1 MQSVER
7 APHPA
12 RRVFIDVRRNSASV
26 CARGTTRL
34 ELLTFSAE
42 GWESFAVVVGAASGA
57 LTGFLFVAV
66 SVNAPGSRDV
76 QGCAE
81 CGPDARPIRRTTA
94 RCDSARHTRT
104 KLGGCSEAELIALG
118 VVTGATM
125 ALVGRGKARE
135 GRDETARLIRLLD
148 RASPNLLTSLL
159 IALAGIAQLAHTRGG
174 LYWLVPGVVVAL
186 VGGVANTWRF

>member
-1 MQSVER
+1 MEACR
-7 APHPA
+7 TAPRSGAPYA
-12 RRVFIDVRRNSASV
+12 RCSPSSRLPIAPVGSSSIRRNSASV

-57 LTGFLFVAV
+57 LTGLLFVAV

-81 CGPDARPIRRTTA
+81 CGPDARPIRRTAA

-135 GRDETARLIRLLD
+135 GRDETARLIR
-148 RASPNLLTSLL
+148 
-159 IALAGIAQLAHTRGG
+159 
-174 LYWLVPGVVVAL
+174 
-186 VGGVANTWRF
+186 